1 MDDIVQTI
9 TKTISNQVTIEI
21 STNDI
26 FNWLTNC
33 RDIETLKYLGKYALA
48 KASYMENPD
57 NDDFVEGFSR
67 KELY

>member
-1 MDDIVQTI
+1 M

-26 FNWLTNC
+26 FNWFTKC

-48 KASYMENPD
+48 KASYMKTPD
-57 NDDFVEGFSR
+57 NDDFRSR
-67 KELY
+67 I

>member
-1 MDDIVQTI
+1 MDDIVQTM

-26 FNWLTNC
+26 FDWLTNC

-57 NDDFVEGFSR
+57 NDDFRSR
-67 KELY
+67 I

>member
-26 FNWLTNC
+26 FNWFTNC

-48 KASYMENPD
+48 KANYMENPD
-57 NDDFVEGFSR
+57 NDDFRSR
-67 KELY
+67 I

>member
-1 MDDIVQTI
+1 MDDIVQTM
-9 TKTISNQVTIEI
+9 TKTISNQVTIGI

-26 FNWLTNC
+26 FNWFTNC

-57 NDDFVEGFSR
+57 NDDFRSR
-67 KELY
+67 I

>member
-1 MDDIVQTI
+1 MENIVQTI
-9 TKTISNQVTIEI
+9 TKTISNPVTIEI

-26 FNWLTNC
+26 FNWFTDC

-57 NDDFVEGFSR
+57 NDDFRSR
-67 KELY
+67 I

>member
-1 MDDIVQTI
+1 MDNVVQTI

-26 FNWLTNC
+26 FDWLTNC

-57 NDDFVEGFSR
+57 NDDFRSR
-67 KELY
+67 I

>member
-1 MDDIVQTI
+1 MDNVVQTI

-26 FNWLTNC
+26 FNWFTNC

-48 KASYMENPD
+48 IANYIENPD
-57 NDDFVEGFSR
+57 NDDFRSR
-67 KELY
+67 I

>member
-1 MDDIVQTI
+1 MEDIVQTI
-9 TKTISNQVTIEI
+9 TKTISNQVTVKI

-26 FNWLTNC
+26 FNWLANC

-57 NDDFVEGFSR
+57 NDDFRSR
-67 KELY
+67 I

>member
-26 FNWLTNC
+26 FDWLTNC

-57 NDDFVEGFSR
+57 NDDFRSR
-67 KELY
+67 I

>member
-1 MDDIVQTI
+1 MEDIVQTI

-57 NDDFVEGFSR
+57 NDDFRSR
-67 KELY
+67 I

>member
-9 TKTISNQVTIEI
+9 TKTISNQITIEI

-26 FNWLTNC
+26 FDWLTNC

-57 NDDFVEGFSR
+57 NDDFRSR
-67 KELY
+67 I

>member
-9 TKTISNQVTIEI
+9 TKTISNQITIEI

-26 FNWLTNC
+26 FDWLTNC

>member
-1 MDDIVQTI
+1 MDKVVQTI

-57 NDDFVEGFSR
+57 NDDFRSR
-67 KELY
+67 I

>member
-1 MDDIVQTI
+1 MEDIVQTI

-26 FNWLTNC
+26 FNWFTNC

-57 NDDFVEGFSR
+57 NDDFRSR
-67 KELY
+67 I

>member
-1 MDDIVQTI
+1 MEDIVQTI

-26 FNWLTNC
+26 FDWLTNC

-57 NDDFVEGFSR
+57 NDDSR
-67 KELY
+67 SRI